1 VDKENRNCYN
11 CGKFEHLAKNCRN
24 RGIGNRIRKGKR
36 LKYRKKRIIEEGN
49 KSNSNLNRD
58 QDLILLD

>member
-1 VDKENRNCYN
+1 MDVDRNCYN

-36 LKYRKKRIIEEGN
+36 LKYRKERIIEGGN

>member
-1 VDKENRNCYN
+1 MDVNRNCYN
-11 CGKFEHLAKNCRN
+11 CGKFEHLANNCRN
-24 RGIGNRIRKGKR
+24 REIGNRIRKGKR
-36 LKYRKKRIIEEGN
+36 LKYRKERIIEGGN

>member
-1 VDKENRNCYN
+1 MDVDRNCYN

-24 RGIGNRIRKGKR
+24 KVIENRIRKGKR
-36 LKYRKKRIIEEGN
+36 LKYRKERIIEGGN